1 MVRICMEYWRNLWFV
16 GLRRDFLEKKKKWK
30 KKSNNNSNNT
40 TEVVYLYRKLTTD
53 MLLFSTLVLIFVLA
67 LTALPDGITRCFRL
81 ILHLPLTPTCFLLFS
96 VKYTFIS
103 GKIFYYIM
111 ETIRGKKIYIEGM
124 LMWYEILFLFS
135 LRLPISIL

>member
-1 MVRICMEYWRNLWFV
+1 MVRICMEYWRSLWFV
-16 GLRRDFLEKKKKWK
+16 GLRRDFLKTEKNQQQQQQNVYT
-30 KKSNNNSNNT
+30 SL
-40 TEVVYLYRKLTTD
+40 YLYIYKTHNRHVVVFYFGFDFCIGINGVT
-53 MLLFSTLVLIFVLA
+53 
-67 LTALPDGITRCFRL
+67 DGITRCFRL

-96 VKYTFIS
+96 VKYTFIP

-111 ETIRGKKIYIEGM
+111 ETIRGKNIEGM